1 MYSEYKA
8 KLQVNQSYAIGS
20 VLYSAYVYLDFTHHV
35 GTADLVDDGWIG
47 SVATGSD
54 AVRC

>member
-35 GTADLVDDGWIG
+35 GTADVVGALAFVLF
-47 SVATGSD
+47 VFMMRLTG
-54 AVRC
+54 